1 MVQNRERV
9 RLLGP
14 DGHDKGHV
22 GGSKDNSDER
32 KNGREKGKALLLEF
46 QHDALRP
53 GPLPNKQEDV
63 FTTSHN
69 LENAHLVQGPGMA
82 GCDDERVW
90 RE

>member
-1 MVQNRERV
+1 VG
-9 RLLGP
+9 LLGP
-14 DGHDKGHV
+14 ETSDGHDEGRV

-53 GPLPNKQEDV
+53 GPRALPNEQEDV

-69 LENAHLVQGPGMA
+69 LENAQLVKGPGMA
-82 GCDDERVW
+82 GGDDERVW